1 MVMEK
6 SGDYR
11 STFFGRNLMVLS
23 RVLFIR
29 ILLVP
34 HHSHR
39 INLSFDALLCLIST
53 LGDPPPSPSSLRL
66 TSLLVFLERKLYRT
80 RRGRGRMDF
89 IFGGEYHATTT
100 TTTTTTTSLPP
111 KMKSHHPL
119 PLQQIESRKEIQ
131 FLRIPAHFSLKH
143 GCPGG

>member
-1 MVMEK
+1 MGITGPLF
-6 SGDYR
+6 SGETSWYCQGCCSSEYYWYLIILTA
-11 STFFGRNLMVLS
+11 STFPLT
-23 RVLFIR
+23 
-29 ILLVP
+29 
-34 HHSHR
+34 
-39 INLSFDALLCLIST
+39 LCCVSYQLWVT
-53 LGDPPPSPSSLRL
+53 PPPSPSSLRL

>member
-1 MVMEK
+1 VGITGPLF
-6 SGDYR
+6 SGETSWYCQGCCSSEYYWYLIILTA
-11 STFFGRNLMVLS
+11 STFPLT
-23 RVLFIR
+23 
-29 ILLVP
+29 
-34 HHSHR
+34 
-39 INLSFDALLCLIST
+39 LCCVSYQLWVT
-53 LGDPPPSPSSLRL
+53 PPPPSPSSLCL

-89 IFGGEYHATTT
+89 IFGGEYHATT